1 MMDRLKISLIFTAAM
16 IALLFFSTPALAVR
30 IKIATKAPAN
40 FKSAKIVKKMT
51 KEIEEKTEGKVRF
64 KVYYGG
70 VKGTGRDLLLKMKS
84 GEIQGGEFMAGEII
98 AMSNDFQLMGIIFTF
113 NNYEEVDYVLKK
125 LSARLR
131 ERMEKRGYVVLGW
144 IEVGFTYIMSVEPIG
159 TVDDLKGKKVWIPQ
173 GDRVNQ
179 AFFEA
184 LGVSPIPMTVAD
196 VMLALQTGQIDTV
209 ANSFIGAIA
218 FQWHTKIK
226 YISDIPLSYAYGL
239 FMITKEAYDK
249 IPDEHKEKVHEI
261 VDRYF
266 SEMNMDVRMNNSD
279 SAKTLVKQ
287 GIQFV
292 PVTSEEKKELKQ
304 VTDKVKEQLTGT
316 EFPRE
321 GLIKMQQYI
330 NEYRGLSSERK

>member
-1 MMDRLKISLIFTAAM
+1 MMDRLKISFIFTVAM
-16 IALLFFSTPALAVR
+16 IALLFFSIPVLAVR

-40 FKSAKIVKKMT
+40 FKSAKIVKKMAR
-51 KEIEEKTEGKVRF
+51 EIEEKTDGKVRF
-64 KVYYGG
+64 KIYYGG
-70 VKGTGRDLLLKMKS
+70 VKGTGRDLLLKIKS
-84 GEIQGGEFMAGEII
+84 GEIQGGEFMSGEIVS
-98 AMSNDFQLMGIIFTF
+98 MSNDFQLMGVIFAF

-144 IEVGFTYIMSVEPIG
+144 IEMGFTYIMSVEPIG

-173 GDRVNQ
+173 GDRVGQ

-184 LGVSPIPMTVAD
+184 LGVSPIPMAFAD

-209 ANSFIGAIA
+209 ANSFVGAIA

-226 YISDIPLSYAYGL
+226 YISDIPLSYSYGL

-249 IPDEHKEKVHEI
+249 IPDEHKETVHKI

-266 SEMNMDVRMNNSD
+266 TEMNMDVRMNNVD

-292 PVTSEEKKELKQ
+292 PVTPEQKKELKL
-304 VTDKVKEQLTGT
+304 VIDKVKEQLTGT

-321 GLIKMQQYI
+321 GLIKMQQYL
-330 NEYRGLSSERK
+330 NEYRGIPSERK

>member
-1 MMDRLKISLIFTAAM
+1 M
-16 IALLFFSTPALAVR
+16 IVVLFFSIPVLALR

-51 KEIEEKTEGKVRF
+51 REIEEKTGGKVRF

-84 GEIQGGEFMAGEII
+84 GEIQGGEFMAGEIVS
-98 AMSNDFQLMGIIFTF
+98 MSKDFQLMGIIFTF
-113 NNYEEVDYVLKK
+113 NNYEEVDYVFKK
-125 LSARLR
+125 MSVRLR

-144 IEVGFTYIMSVEPIG
+144 IEMGFIYIMSVEPIG
-159 TVDDLKGKKVWIPQ
+159 TVEDLKGKKVWIPQ
-173 GDRVNQ
+173 GDRVGQ

-209 ANSFIGAIA
+209 ANSYMGAIA
-218 FQWHTKIK
+218 LQWHTKIK

-249 IPDEHKEKVHEI
+249 IPAGHKETVHKI

-266 SEMNMDVRMNNSD
+266 TVMNMDARMNNID
-279 SAKTLVKQ
+279 SARTLVKQ

-292 PVTSEEKKELKQ
+292 PVAPEEKKELKQ
-304 VTDKVKEQLTGT
+304 IIEKVTEQLTGT

-321 GLIKMQQYI
+321 GLIKMQQYL
-330 NEYRGLSSERK
+330 NEYRGSPSERK

>member
-16 IALLFFSTPALAVR
+16 ITVLFFSIPVLAVR

-51 KEIEEKTEGKVRF
+51 REIEEKTGGKVRF

-84 GEIQGGEFMAGEII
+84 GEIQGGEFTAGEVSP
-98 AMSNDFQLMGIIFTF
+98 MSDDFKLMGIAFAF
-113 NNYEEVDYVLKK
+113 NNYEEVDFILKK
-125 LSARLR
+125 LDARLR
-131 ERMEKRGYVVLGW
+131 GQMAKRGYVVLGW
-144 IEVGFTYIMSVEPIG
+144 IETGFTYIMSVEPIG
-159 TVDDLKGKKVWIPQ
+159 TVDELKGKKVWIPQ
-173 GDRVNQ
+173 GDRVNK

-184 LGVSPIPMTVAD
+184 FDVSPIPMAFAD
-196 VMLALQTGQIDTV
+196 VTLALQTGQIDTV
-209 ANSFIGAIA
+209 ANSFVGAIA

-249 IPDEHKEKVHEI
+249 IPAEHKETVHKI

-266 SEMNMDVRMNNSD
+266 TEMNMDVRMNNID

-292 PVTSEEKKELKQ
+292 PVTPEHKKELKQ
-304 VTDKVKEQLTGT
+304 VVEKVKEHLTGK
-316 EFPRE
+316 ELPRE
-321 GLIKMQQYI
+321 GIIKMQQ
-330 NEYRGLSSERK
+330 